1 MGIISIGISF
11 ARGLIKSKAG
21 KTVVTQVAKK
31 ATTSGTRV
39 LTGTS
44 GITKM
49 EREINYAGK
58 KALATVEVLPDGTRN
73 LHITGGG
80 DNPIYRTTTITRK
93 PKSNIF
99 GGDEIVISKDTS
111 KYWCYNEKQTL
122 TKQYSPNGVLEHK
135 ELNFAHSSGN
145 GLNDYTHVATQ
156 DRLYNEVNLTN
167 SAEDMYK
174 VKPYDSRNIMHS
186 LDGEANYGTKSVSN
200 YEKAIAAQKQA
211 KIDAAKKA
219 EEEAIAA
226 QKAAEEAAAK
236 LKAEAPKLNPGRILG
251 RDLSSLKKTEIPCKN
266 GKTIRLYRD
275 PETNKLLLK
284 TEDQGTLHP
293 EWFYNTSK
301 GDFYLKQ
308 VGKNNPYV
316 VVKNGNY
323 TQIHNLKNRSCISD
337 YLLHYQGPDGTIK
350 WNLRGETIVGN
361 VGKVNVTTGNKTQQY
376 KVGNGYVE
384 NKWKDGAF
392 DEAGHEKAKQVYKKA
407 ANDAKSKVLDIYRLL
422 QDYV

>member
-1 MGIISIGISF
+1 
-11 ARGLIKSKAG
+11 
-21 KTVVTQVAKK
+21 
-31 ATTSGTRV
+31 
-39 LTGTS
+39 
-44 GITKM
+44 M

-58 KALATVEVLPDGTRN
+58 KAWASVEVFPNGTRK
-73 LHITGGG
+73 LQITGGG
-80 DNPIYRTTTITRK
+80 DNPIRRTTQITRNAK
-93 PKSNIF
+93 ANVF

-156 DRLYNEVNLTN
+156 DKLYNEVNLTN

-174 VKPYDSRNIMHS
+174 VKPENSHNIMHS
-186 LDGEANYGTKSVSN
+186 LDGKTNYGTDRVSK
-200 YEKAIAAQKQA
+200 YEKAVAAQKQA
-211 KIDAAKKA
+211 KINAAKKA

-236 LKAEAPKLNPGRILG
+236 LKAEAPKLNAGRILG

-284 TEDQGTLHP
+284 TEDQGTLHK

-301 GDFYLKQ
+301 GNIYLKQ

-323 TQIHNLKNRSCISD
+323 TQIYNLKDKYGNELSF
-337 YLLHYQGPDGTIK
+337 LHYQGPDGTIK
-350 WNLRGETIVGN
+350 WNLQDKTIVGN

-376 KVGNGYVE
+376 AVGCGQVE
-384 NKWKDGAF
+384 HKLKDGAF
-392 DEAGHEKAKQVYKKA
+392 DMVEHEKAKQVYKKA
-407 ANDAKSKVLDIYRLL
+407 TKDAESKILNIYKLL
-422 QDYV
+422 KDYI